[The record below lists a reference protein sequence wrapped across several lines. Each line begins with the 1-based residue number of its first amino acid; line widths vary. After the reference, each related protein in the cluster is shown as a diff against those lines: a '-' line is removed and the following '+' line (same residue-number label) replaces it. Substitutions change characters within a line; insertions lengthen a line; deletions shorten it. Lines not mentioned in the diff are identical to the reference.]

1 MARITNKQFKKYF
14 GPDGKLKIIKQWT
27 FNGRSYSARRDT
39 DDYITIFDDY
49 YYYEVGNIGYDWC
62 VVESK
67 IDALARRCGVME
79 PE

>member
-1 MARITNKQFKKYF
+1 MKRLTAKQFNKYF

-39 DDYITIFDDY
+39 DDYIMIVDDINY
-49 YYYEVGNIGYDWC
+49 FYVGNAGYDFC
-62 VVESK
+62 FTESK

-79 PE
+79 TE